1 MSNPMISRLL
11 LGAVCVVAPAG
22 LTITALAQAGPFQTP
37 PPDLATQVLPA
48 NDGWAATAPGT
59 TGGSAALPAN
69 IYTVSTMAQL
79 AAALNNKSPTPK
91 IINVVGTINGVV
103 DANNNVLAGAPP
115 CPNFDV
121 APYTQAAYI
130 ASATEFSAPSSAQ
143 ASALS
148 KSEAAYNPHVV
159 LAVGSNTTIVGVGSL
174 ATIKG
179 INLTIGSGVS
189 NVIIRNLTFADAID
203 CYPVW
208 TFTDMNP
215 VNPFYQAANSSFP
228 GNFNSSFDLV
238 SVLGGKNW
246 WVDHCTFTDEPDTD
260 DTEPI
265 IFNRPYQWHDGELDI
280 TSGSDLGTVSWTI
293 FANHGK
299 TNLIGGGDGTTSDN
313 GHLRTTF
320 HHNMWLNAEERS
332 PRVRFGQIDLYD
344 NYYSINHP
352 LGYGA
357 YVYSW
362 GAGVSSHIY
371 AQNNAFTDPGNFYS
385 PSHIVYDYGNLTQ
398 PAVCVLDARWNNPDA
413 IVDPV
418 ALANA
423 AIAAWPS
430 TNTVSATGISVA
442 TTLAAAAAAGTTPL
456 VPSCSFWTPTLRMA
470 PPDAT
475 QDVPALV
482 LSGAVASPSVGA
494 APVFGTV
501 AAGSSSSATVTL
513 SNAPG
518 AGVLLINAVTAT
530 GDFSVGGNNCGRSL
544 AAGSSCDVSVIFS
557 PTAEG
562 SRSGTLT
569 FSDWSSTSPQ
579 TVNLNGT
586 GVLTGTVQLI
596 TTAVLSKLSGGG
608 YQAIVTVTNNGTG
621 TAQNVQL
628 TGATLGA
635 AGAAVP
641 ISLGNIP
648 HGGGTAVTTLTF
660 SSAAGADGAAAAERY
675 TGTYTGG
682 TFGASIRASL
692 P

>member
-1 MSNPMISRLL
+1 MSNHVIARLL
-11 LGAVCVVAPAG
+11 LCAVCLVGAVG
-22 LTITALAQAGPFQTP
+22 LTITARAQAGPFQSP
-37 PPDLATQVLPA
+37 PPDLATQVLSA

-59 TGGSAALPAN
+59 TGGSAALPTN
-69 IYTVSTMAQL
+69 VYSVSTMAQL
-79 AAALNNKSPTPK
+79 AAALNNKSSTPK

-121 APYTQAAYI
+121 APYTEAAYL
-130 ASATEFSAPSSAQ
+130 ASATELTAPSAAQ

-189 NVIIRNLTFADAID
+189 NVIIRNITFADAID

-238 SVLGGKNW
+238 SILGGKNW

-260 DTEPI
+260 DTQPI
-265 IFNRPYQWHDGELDI
+265 FFNRPYQWHDGELDI
-280 TSGSDLGTVSWTI
+280 TNGSDLGTVSWTI

-320 HHNMWLNAEERS
+320 HHNLWLNAEERS
-332 PRVRFGQIDLYD
+332 PRVRYGEIDLYD
-344 NYYSINHP
+344 NYYSINHS

-362 GAGVSSHIY
+362 GAGVSSHIF
-371 AQNNAFTDPGNFYS
+371 AQNNAFTDPENLYS

-398 PAVCVLDARWNNPDA
+398 PEVCVLDARWNNPDA
-413 IVDPV
+413 TVDPV

-423 AIAAWPS
+423 AIASWPS
-430 TNTVSATGISVA
+430 SNTVSSTGISVA
-442 TTLAAAAAAGTTPL
+442 STLSAAAAAGTTPL

-482 LSGAVASPSVGA
+482 LSGAVASPSVGT
-494 APVFGTV
+494 APGFGT
-501 AAGSSSSATVTL
+501 AAEGSSSSGTVTL

-518 AGVLLINAVTAT
+518 AGVLLINTVMAT
-530 GDFSVGGNNCGRSL
+530 GDFSVGGSSCGGSL
-544 AAGSSCDVSVIFS
+544 AAASSCSVSVIFS

-562 SRSGTLT
+562 IRSGTLK

-579 TVNLNGT
+579 TVNLTGT
-586 GVLTGTVQLI
+586 GVLTGTVQLTI
-596 TTAVLSKLSGGG
+596 TAVLSKLSGGR
-608 YQAIVTVTNNGTG
+608 YQAVVTATNSGTG

-635 AGAAVP
+635 ASAAVP
-641 ISLGNIP
+641 VSLGNIP
-648 HGGGTAVTTLTF
+648 HGGGTAVATLTF
-660 SSAAGADGAAAAERY
+660 SSSAGADGTAAAERY

>member
-1 MSNPMISRLL
+1 MSNQIIARLL
-11 LGAVCVVAPAG
+11 LCAVCTVPLG
-22 LTITALAQAGPFQTP
+22 STINARAQAGPFQNP
-37 PPDLATQVLPA
+37 PADLATQVLAA
-48 NDGWAATAPGT
+48 NDGWAAMSPGT

-79 AAALNNKSPTPK
+79 AAALNNKSATPK

-121 APYTQAAYI
+121 APYTESAYI

-159 LAVGSNTTIVGVGSL
+159 LAVGSNTTIVGVGSQ

-179 INLTIGSGVS
+179 INLNIGSGVS

-228 GNFNSSFDLV
+228 GNFNSSFDLI

-246 WVDHCTFTDEPDTD
+246 WVDHCIFTDAPDTD
-260 DTEPI
+260 DTQPI
-265 IFNRPYQWHDGELDI
+265 FFNRPYQWHDGELDI

-299 TNLIGGGDGTTSDN
+299 TNLIGGSDGTTSDT

-320 HHNMWLNAEERS
+320 HHNIWLNAEERS
-332 PRVRFGQIDLYD
+332 PRVRYGQIDLYD

-371 AQNNAFTDPGNFYS
+371 AQNNAFTDPANIYS

-413 IVDPV
+413 TVDPI

-423 AIAAWPS
+423 AIASWPS
-430 TNTVSATGISVA
+430 TNTVSSTGISVA
-442 TTLAAAAAAGTTPL
+442 STLAAAAAAGTTPI

-470 PPDAT
+470 PPDPT

-482 LSGAVASPSVGA
+482 LSGVVASPSVGA

-501 AAGSSSSATVTL
+501 TEGSSSSGTVTL
-513 SNAPG
+513 NNASG
-518 AGVLLINAVTAT
+518 AGVLLFNTVTAT
-530 GDFSVGGNNCGRSL
+530 GDFSVGGNSCVGSL
-544 AAGSSCDVSVIFS
+544 PAAGSCSVSVNFT

-562 SRSGTLT
+562 TRTGTLT

-579 TVNLNGT
+579 TVTLTGT
-586 GVLTGTVQLI
+586 GVLSGTVQLI
-596 TTAVLSKLSGGG
+596 TTAMLSKLNGGG
-608 YQAIVTVTNNGTG
+608 YQAVITVTNNGTG

-628 TGATLGA
+628 TGAALGA
-635 AGAAVP
+635 ASAAVP
-641 ISLGNIP
+641 VSLGNIP
-648 HGGGTAVTTLTF
+648 HGGGMAMATLTF
-660 SSAAGADGAAAAERY
+660 SSSAGVDGAAAAERY
-675 TGTYTGG
+675 TGTYMGG
-682 TFGASIRASL
+682 TFGASIRTSL

>member
-1 MSNPMISRLL
+1 MSNHTIARLL
-11 LGAVCVVAPAG
+11 RCIACAVAVVG
-22 LTITALAQAGPFQTP
+22 LTITARAQAGPFQNP
-37 PPDLATQVLPA
+37 PADLATEVLPA

-59 TGGSAALPAN
+59 TGGAAALAAN
-69 IYTVSTMAQL
+69 IFTVSTMAQL
-79 AAALNNKSPTPK
+79 AAALNNKSATAK
-91 IINVVGTINGVV
+91 IINVSGTINGVV

-121 APYTQAAYI
+121 APYTEAAYI
-130 ASATEFSAPSSAQ
+130 GSATEFTAPSSAQ

-148 KSEAAYNPHVV
+148 KSESAYNPHVV
-159 LAVGSNTTIVGVGSL
+159 LAVGSNTTIVGIGSN

-179 INLTIGSGVS
+179 INLTVGSGVS

-238 SVLGGKNW
+238 SLLGGKNW
-246 WVDHCTFTDEPDTD
+246 WVDHCTFTDSPDTD

-280 TSGSDLGTVSWTI
+280 TSASDLGTVSWTI
-293 FANHGK
+293 FENHGK
-299 TNLIGGGDGTTSDN
+299 TNLMGGSDGATSDS

-320 HHNMWLNAEERS
+320 HHNLWLNAEERS
-332 PRVRFGQIDLYD
+332 PRVRFGEVDLYD

-371 AQNNAFTDPGNFYS
+371 AQNNAFTDPGNLYS
-385 PSHIVYDYGNLTQ
+385 PSQIVYDYGNLTQ
-398 PAVCVLDARWNNPDA
+398 PAVCVQDARWNNPDST
-413 IVDPV
+413 VDPV

-423 AIAAWPS
+423 AIASWPS
-430 TNTVSATGISVA
+430 TNTVSSTGITVA
-442 TTLAAAAAAGTTPL
+442 STLAAAATAGTTPI

-470 PPDAT
+470 PLDAT

-482 LSGAVASPSVGA
+482 LSGVVAAPSVGS
-494 APVFGTV
+494 APAFGTV
-501 AAGSSSSATVTL
+501 AEGSSSSGTVTL
-513 SNAPG
+513 SNATG
-518 AGVLLINAVTAT
+518 AGVLLINKVSAT
-530 GDFSVGGNNCGRSL
+530 GDFSLGGNGCGTSL
-544 AAGSSCDVSVIFS
+544 AAASSCSVTVNFS

-562 SRSGTLT
+562 TRSGTLT
-569 FSDWSSTSPQ
+569 FSDWSSSSPQ
-579 TVNLNGT
+579 TVSLSGT
-586 GVLTGTVQLI
+586 GVLSGTVQI
-596 TTAVLSKLSGGG
+596 TLTAVLSKLGAGG
-608 YQAIVTVTNNGTG
+608 YQAVVTATNNGTG

-641 ISLGNIP
+641 VSLGNIS
-648 HGGGTAVTTLTF
+648 HEGGTAVATLTF
-660 SSAAGADGAAAAERY
+660 PASAGADGAPAAERY
-675 TGTYTGG
+675 TGTYAGG
-682 TFGASIRASL
+682 SFGGSIRASL